1 MSDSKK
7 YYYMRLKDNFF
18 DSEELKAIEAMK
30 DGHKFSNI
38 LLKMYLR
45 SLKRDGKLMLS
56 DTIPYDSKIL
66 AKVVGHT
73 EKNVKKAIEL
83 FVEYGLVEVLDSG
96 AMYMLNIQEY
106 IGNSSS
112 EGDRQ
117 RKYRKKISTEKERN
131 KCYNKC
137 HIVPT
142 PEIEIEKEIYKKRES
157 EDDLIPIYN
166 EFSSIIS
173 GIYPAE
179 KCDTAA
185 AFENW
190 KKAIAKIEGYDAEA
204 QMRITGT
211 AIHLYLKRYKETNTK
226 DGIVDYTYLCYLS
239 SLLGD
244 KHTSHIAPLINK
256 AIEIWKRRDANND
269 LQTIP
274 ED

>member
-106 IGNSSS
+106 IGKTST
-112 EGDRQ
+112 EGDRKRAQ
-117 RKYRKKISTEKERN
+117 RARIKKEKEAD
-131 KCYNKC
+131 KCPDNRA
-137 HIVPT
+137 
-142 PEIEIEKEIYKKRES
+142 PEIKIKKEIYKKKES

-166 EFSSIIS
+166 KFSSIIS

-179 KCDTAA
+179 KCDTAVS
-185 AFENW
+185 FENW

-211 AIHLYLKRYKETNTK
+211 AIHLYLKQYKETNTK
-226 DGIVDYTYLCYLS
+226 NDIVDYTYLCYLS

-244 KHTSHIAPLINK
+244 KYTSHIAPLINK
-256 AIEIWKRRDANND
+256 AIELWKRRDANND